1 MSWPATTF
9 KCNRCDFSQCD
20 AVAWGT
26 KEYLLPSGLRLQA
39 PSQLGWCHDCKD
51 LAAVESISAEDR
63 LAEIQERE
71 KDLAECPAPRT
82 PRWWHLGRYFFY
94 KATLAFEKLEKRH
107 HFSRVVRLADARDL
121 LILQQQRKSPPRC
134 MVCGSANV
142 TAPIMLNRARWED
155 RSQPKTTGFQHP
167 NCGGDIL
174 MIDDDLRIGLAP
186 SVRRYTA
193 EGEFIEKIDLDG
205 YSSPRNE
212 FFEERDEANAR
223 IRGQRLLGQTSDG
236 RAVI

>member
-26 KEYLLPSGLRLQA
+26 KEYLLPNGLRLPA

-51 LAAVESISAEDR
+51 LAAIESISVEDR
-63 LAEIQERE
+63 LVEIQKIE

-82 PRWWHLGRYFFY
+82 PRWWHLGRYIFY
-94 KATLAFEKLEKRH
+94 KGTLAFEKLEKRH
-107 HFSRVVRLADARDL
+107 HFWLVVRLADARDL
-121 LILQQQRKSPPRC
+121 LILQQQRTSPPRC
-134 MVCGSANV
+134 MECGSANV
-142 TAPIMLNRARWED
+142 TAPVITNRARWED
-155 RSQPKTTGFQHP
+155 RSQPKATGFQHP

-186 SVRRYTA
+186 SVRRFTP
-193 EGEFIEKIDLDG
+193 EGDFIEKIALDG
-205 YSSPRNE
+205 YSSPRDE
-212 FFEERDEANAR
+212 FFEERDASNMR
-223 IRGQRLLGQTSDG
+223 VRSL
-236 RAVI
+236 